1 MIAEGLSD
9 SGLVRENNQDFYFL
23 SRDLNFPLYI
33 VADGMGG
40 HNAGNIASNMAVSII
55 EDIFLFNR
63 KKLDTEK
70 GVFSTIKE
78 AIKTA
83 NYKIYNKSSDDKSCS
98 GMGTT
103 VTLVYIL
110 NDTVYIGHV
119 GDSRAYYIKNT
130 SIEQIT
136 EDHSLVYEL
145 IKKGNITTEEGENHP
160 RKNAITRAVGTN
172 DIVKIDIY
180 TKEYKK
186 GHKLLICSD
195 GLTDMVNNNRILD
208 IVNRDEDIM
217 SKCKKLIKDAKDN
230 GGLDNIT
237 IILLE
242 F

>member
-1 MIAEGLSD
+1 
-9 SGLVRENNQDFYFL
+9 
-23 SRDLNFPLYI
+23 
-33 VADGMGG
+33 
-40 HNAGNIASNMAVSII
+40 
-55 EDIFLFNR
+55 
-63 KKLDTEK
+63 
-70 GVFSTIKE
+70 
-78 AIKTA
+78 
-83 NYKIYNKSSDDKSCS
+83 YKINENVKNEHIREK
-98 GMGTT
+98 
-103 VTLVYIL
+103 
-110 NDTVYIGHV
+110 
-119 GDSRAYYIKNT
+119 RAYYNKNT
-130 SIEQIT
+130 NIEQIT

-195 GLTDMVNNNRILD
+195 GLTDMVNNNRIID

-217 SKCKKLIKDAKDN
+217 YKCKKLIKDAKDN